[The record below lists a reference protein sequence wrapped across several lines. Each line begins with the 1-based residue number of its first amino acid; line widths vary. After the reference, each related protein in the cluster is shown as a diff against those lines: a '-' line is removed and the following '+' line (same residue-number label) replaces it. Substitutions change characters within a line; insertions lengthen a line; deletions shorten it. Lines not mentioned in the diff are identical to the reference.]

1 MISNNKKTDSI
12 KLRYK
17 NMKFIVHV
25 LYKSSIALALLL
37 FVISLLSG
45 LTMAVELWAITGF
58 INEVTQFDQWSLSY
72 LNLLRHFS
80 PFISLF
86 IVALLINNIVSSSQP
101 YLAEKL
107 NEKVS
112 VYLNNQLFDKSMKLK
127 LEVLENADYY
137 NRLENSVSVVQRQ
150 LVYNLEY
157 LGQFIGMSFQ
167 LLVII
172 FAMSQVGLIYGIL
185 LILCC
190 IPLFYVQI
198 KSNKEFIEVNYGQSK
213 SRRRQGYWNHVATSR
228 EMAAELRLL
237 QLGGYIIHRWKEETK
252 DLIDELLQART
263 KMAVQDFKGGIF
275 YLTLLFIMMGITVYT
290 GVQGDISIGSVV
302 ATLYL
307 LDRLE
312 GVVNVSSSLM
322 SELGQ
327 FYFRFQAIPKFLELD
342 EEEISTGLSAPLVL
356 KKGIQFDHVSFKYPG
371 QTDYALRDV
380 SFFLKPGERIAI
392 VGENG
397 AGKSTLCLLIL
408 GLYRPT
414 EGKIIIDDLNLNELD
429 PKTWRQK
436 AAAVFQNFEKY
447 QLTVNENIAFGQIDQ
462 IHDEEKI
469 EAAAM
474 KSGIDVEI
482 NKLPHKY
489 NTLLGK
495 QYQDSQDLSGGQWQ
509 KIAISRAY
517 FREAELLILDE
528 PVSALDAQAEYDVYK
543 QFSDIS
549 VGKIVL
555 IVSHRLG
562 SARLANRILF
572 LKDGQLIETG
582 SHEELI
588 IRGGEYATLF
598 QMQSKWYMEEEAM
611 G

>member
-495 QYQDSQDLSGGQWQ
+495 QYQDSHDLSGGQWQ